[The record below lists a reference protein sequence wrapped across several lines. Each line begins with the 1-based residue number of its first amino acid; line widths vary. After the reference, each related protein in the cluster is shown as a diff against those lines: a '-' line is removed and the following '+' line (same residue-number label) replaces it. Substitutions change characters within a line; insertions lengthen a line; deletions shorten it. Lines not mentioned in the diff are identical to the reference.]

1 MKVST
6 ASAPRLNR
14 RVGVRHLALYLSFAA
29 ASTGLAPG
37 SAAAAPDSV
46 SSPAIAQT
54 TPVSPPNVLP
64 ASSLAPSAL
73 AAPVAERATPDAV
86 RDDYRLGAGDALRI
100 QVFQSPDLTVEARIS
115 EAGVL
120 SYPLIGA
127 VRVAGLS
134 VSELEQHLA
143 ERLRQ
148 GRFLQSPQVTVNVT
162 AFRSQQV
169 SVLGNVARPG
179 RYPIETTGMRLSEM
193 VSLAGGVGPAG
204 ADEVVLVTRRS
215 GQAAR
220 LEVDLAAMFASGDL
234 ARDPAL
240 QAGDLIYV
248 GRAPQYYIY
257 GQVQRPGMYG
267 VDRGLTVAQAIAK
280 GGGLTLR
287 GTDRGVRLHRRA
299 ASGSVQVLDVR
310 LDEPVRPDD
319 LVFVRES
326 VF

>member
-6 ASAPRLNR
+6 ESALRLTR
-14 RVGVRHLALYLSFAA
+14 RVGARHLALCLGFAA
-29 ASTGLAPG
+29 TLSGLAPG
-37 SAAAAPDSV
+37 IAAAAPDTV
-46 SSPAIAQT
+46 PSPAIAQT
-54 TPVSPPNVLP
+54 TPVSPPAALP
-64 ASSLAPSAL
+64 ASTLAPSAL
-73 AAPVAERATPDAV
+73 AAPAAERATPDVV

-193 VSLAGGVGPAG
+193 VSMAGGVGPAG

-215 GQAAR
+215 GQATR

>member
-1 MKVST
+1 MKAST
-6 ASAPRLNR
+6 ASAPRLAR
-14 RVGVRHLALYLSFAA
+14 RVGVRHWALYLSIAA
-29 ASTGLAPG
+29 TCTGLVPG
-37 SAAAAPDSV
+37 GAAAAPDTV
-46 SSPAIAQT
+46 PSPAIAQT
-54 TPVSPPNVLP
+54 TPVSPPSALP

-73 AAPVAERATPDAV
+73 AAPAAERASPDVV

-193 VSLAGGVGPAG
+193 VSMAGGVGPTG

-299 ASGSVQVLDVR
+299 ASGNVQVLEVR

>member
-1 MKVST
+1 MNRPT
-6 ASAPRLNR
+6 AIANQTTR
-14 RVGVRHLALYLSFAA
+14 RH
-29 ASTGLAPG
+29 ASWTAVFGLVLTVAWAGLAPQI
-37 SAAAAPDSV
+37 AAAAPDATSAPTV
-46 SSPAIAQT
+46 APT
-54 TPVSPPNVLP
+54 TSATLGAAPITAPPTPNV
-64 ASSLAPSAL
+64 ATE
-73 AAPVAERATPDAV
+73 AA

-193 VSLAGGVGPAG
+193 VSLAGGVSAAG
-204 ADEVVLVTRRS
+204 ADEVVLVTRRG

-220 LEVDLAAMFASGDL
+220 LEIDLAAMFASGDL

-240 QAGDLIYV
+240 QAGDVIYV

-299 ASGSVQVLDVR
+299 PGGAVQVQDVR
-310 LDEPVRPDD
+310 LDDPVRPDD

>member
-1 MKVST
+1 
-6 ASAPRLNR
+6 
-14 RVGVRHLALYLSFAA
+14 
-29 ASTGLAPG
+29 
-37 SAAAAPDSV
+37 
-46 SSPAIAQT
+46 
-54 TPVSPPNVLP
+54 
-64 ASSLAPSAL
+64 
-73 AAPVAERATPDAV
+73 V